1 MINVFKKFPDIALQ
15 NPASSRIIPADFM
28 EKGVKA
34 MERAMCTLVN
44 PAREGIGN
52 KYPFKELKVLDNK
65 KYEALSEPLN
75 EIGKMLGG
83 WIRNVD
89 KEIPLFPRKGG
100 E

>member
-1 MINVFKKFPDIALQ
+1 MFVAGALPRSQKLPALQ
-15 NPASSRIIPADFM
+15 KSSGKLDLLKFF
-28 EKGVKA
+28 
-34 MERAMCTLVN
+34 LQLSW
-44 PAREGIGN
+44 
-52 KYPFKELKVLDNK
+52 ELKVLDNK